1 LLYYRV
7 MIYLVFGFIL
17 FETLLALVTQ
27 FFRIFYFWVIFS
39 ANVSAVLIATFFIAR
54 NWKNRINFRPDWI
67 LIFVAVISVLY
78 LYQVH
83 YNYTGKI
90 NLATDRTVGYHDV
103 KNMVYPYP
111 YYSDEW
117 DAVSLMKYSI
127 NSHVLP
133 FKNPLDNS
141 LYINFAAPFFSFLSG
156 IALLLRVDP
165 LLSFNYLSIFINTLI
180 IILGYVFLRFNKMP
194 KAISG
199 ITALFLLYIPSA
211 ANLPGTWH
219 LIPIHMGIVFSLI
232 GFCFMSLSEIKL
244 AAMSAVAVL
253 MFYPPLI
260 LFYAPALL
268 IFLFS
273 KSSFIN
279 INAKRSIAF
288 LAAGLFLAGLAVL
301 AVSPQIKGAIFLRLF
316 YPSFSGSYIPQYN
329 FYDIIPW
336 ASILFFIFTAKT
348 IFKNYKWLFSQIVLG
363 TIFWILYSFA
373 TYRIII
379 DYERIVFFTSIIVVL
394 ASGFGMKI
402 LFDYI
407 DSKKLIKYPAS
418 NFIIAGFI
426 IFFILFIPFYTSQNN
441 WQKFVLINPVNGA
454 KAYAKAPANNYLVSD
469 DIELF
474 KDIRQQKFLSIPW
487 KGLVIG
493 VATNNYPAVAKEGIM
508 SVGNSKIID
517 QFLQADCAGKLNMA
531 KNQKL
536 DYIYLYEFNCQGFE
550 KIGTSQEGFVLF
562 KVL

>member
-1 LLYYRV
+1 MISFILGLMLL
-7 MIYLVFGFIL
+7 ITPFLVVVLFKDKKIGFIFVL
-17 FETLLALVTQ
+17 FCSILFHVILALATQ
-27 FFRIFYFWVIFS
+27 MLGIFYYGIIIGVTFVADLILLFFVFKKLKASSFPATAGSRPWRDKFQ
-39 ANVSAVLIATFFIAR
+39 VSSFKKI
-54 NWKNRINFRPDWI
+54 DWA
-67 LIFVAVISVLY
+67 LIFVIIVGFLT

-141 LYINFAAPFFSFLSG
+141 LHINFAAPFFSFLSG

-301 AVSPQIKGAIFLRLF
+301 AVSPQIKGA
-316 YPSFSGSYIPQYN
+316 
-329 FYDIIPW
+329 
-336 ASILFFIFTAKT
+336 
-348 IFKNYKWLFSQIVLG
+348 
-363 TIFWILYSFA
+363 
-373 TYRIII
+373 
-379 DYERIVFFTSIIVVL
+379 
-394 ASGFGMKI
+394 
-402 LFDYI
+402 
-407 DSKKLIKYPAS
+407 
-418 NFIIAGFI
+418 
-426 IFFILFIPFYTSQNN
+426 
-441 WQKFVLINPVNGA
+441 
-454 KAYAKAPANNYLVSD
+454 
-469 DIELF
+469 
-474 KDIRQQKFLSIPW
+474 
-487 KGLVIG
+487 
-493 VATNNYPAVAKEGIM
+493 
-508 SVGNSKIID
+508 
-517 QFLQADCAGKLNMA
+517 
-531 KNQKL
+531 
-536 DYIYLYEFNCQGFE
+536 
-550 KIGTSQEGFVLF
+550 
-562 KVL
+562 